1 MTIKLRRVML
11 THAEEI
17 QEAVM
22 PREESRGRMAR
33 ADPRDADWPAVA
45 ESERTLKS
53 PARSK
58 FEALKHRARRHRRAR
73 LGEAQRLPGRARA
86 RSARPAAPE
95 PRYGSLAPRSGS
107 DPP

>member
-45 ESERTLKS
+45 ESERTLK
-53 PARSK
+53 
-58 FEALKHRARRHRRAR
+58 
-73 LGEAQRLPGRARA
+73 
-86 RSARPAAPE
+86 
-95 PRYGSLAPRSGS
+95 
-107 DPP
+107 

>member
-22 PREESRGRMAR
+22 PREESLGRMAR

-45 ESERTLKS
+45 ESERTLK
-53 PARSK
+53 
-58 FEALKHRARRHRRAR
+58 
-73 LGEAQRLPGRARA
+73 
-86 RSARPAAPE
+86 
-95 PRYGSLAPRSGS
+95 
-107 DPP
+107 